1 MQALRACMGLVL
13 QDVYLFTGTAGANIS
28 LERPGI
34 DDATIR
40 RAAEKVG
47 VDRHLA
53 RLPAAYD
60 HPLGERGA
68 NLSVGERQLVSF
80 ARALAGDPPIL
91 LLDEATSSVDSEVE
105 ALIQEALEHLMEGR
119 TSLVIAHRL
128 STIRGADKIVV
139 IHHGEILEAGTH
151 HELIERDGVYARLHR
166 LQFERP
172 TAAA

>member
-1 MQALRACMGLVL
+1 
-13 QDVYLFTGTAGANIS
+13 
-28 LERPGI
+28 
-34 DDATIR
+34 
-40 RAAEKVG
+40 VG

-53 RLPAAYD
+53 RLPAVYD
-60 HPLGERGA
+60 HPLGERGG

-91 LLDEATSSVDSEVE
+91 LLDEATSSVDSEIE
-105 ALIQEALEHLMEGR
+105 AQIQTALGQLMEGR

-128 STIRGADKIVV
+128 STIQEADSIVV
-139 IHHGEILEAGTH
+139 MHHGVLYESGTH
-151 HELIERDGVYARLHR
+151 EELLEHGGLYARLYR